1 MIYEYRCTLCG
12 RLIVAVRK
20 IEERDYP
27 IDLGNIEGCLF
38 NFMNVIVSPP
48 SIPFEHLRDQG
59 MFDRVTDK
67 LNYKELN

>member
-12 RLIVAVRK
+12 RLIEAVRK

-27 IDLGNIEGCLF
+27 IDLEGCRH
-38 NFMNVIVSPP
+38 NFKHVIVSPP